1 MLLILPARTS
11 SSQARSQL
19 NLGQTPSAKTSGRVV
34 AGAALAVT
42 ALFQLARR
50 RIQRVVARRFNRRR
64 CDAD

>member
-1 MLLILPARTS
+1 MVLLGGGDGRAVLRPG
-11 SSQARSQL
+11 QL
-19 NLGQTPSAKTSGRVV
+19 LGQDLRSGG
-34 AGAALAVT
+34 AGAVLAVT

>member
-1 MLLILPARTS
+1 
-11 SSQARSQL
+11 
-19 NLGQTPSAKTSGRVV
+19 VV

-42 ALFQLARR
+42 AVFQLARR

>member
-1 MLLILPARTS
+1 M
-11 SSQARSQL
+11 
-19 NLGQTPSAKTSGRVV
+19 V

-64 CDAD
+64 CDADKTTGTCMEVSA